1 MFSTVFSSRTA
12 RATLNSTNPIHIDIH
27 RVRECVFIL
36 LVFNVRKFE
45 KNRTTESALSS
56 TPEVG

>member
-45 KNRTTESALSS
+45 KKTVRLSL
-56 TPEVG
+56 P